1 LPFPFV
7 KGPLLSG
14 LDSQST
20 EVLRPDRGD
29 ADCGLKSWTILD
41 DPGDERTSGL
51 SISLEL
57 EAETPVSRLPLSESR
72 MDLVRLGPGKGSDDA
87 ADVTVGVGGRDIV

>member
-7 KGPLLSG
+7 KGFLLSG
-14 LDSQST
+14 LDSLST

-29 ADCGLKSWTILD
+29 AGCGLKLWTVLD

-72 MDLVRLGPGKGSDDA
+72 MDLVRLGPKGSDDA